1 MGRQET
7 PVLSMPTWLTF
18 SALGQSR
25 IASRSRVVVDHVRT
39 SWRSGLPGS
48 PTSKQATTVSWW
60 TSNPQQR
67 LTRARMITSTLLGGE
82 RGAAGT
88 VKTLPYV
95 LPVSGRDKG
104 WYLYAARAG
113 LLIGVANH
121 RRFGQP

>member
-1 MGRQET
+1 
-7 PVLSMPTWLTF
+7 MPTWVTF
-18 SALGQSR
+18 SALSQSR
-25 IASRSRVVVDHVRT
+25 MASRSRVVVDHVRT
-39 SWRSGLPGS
+39 SLPGS
-48 PTSKQATTVSWW
+48 PMRRQATTVSWW

-67 LTRARMITSTLLGGE
+67 STKARMITSTLLGGE

-88 VKTLPYV
+88 VETLPYV